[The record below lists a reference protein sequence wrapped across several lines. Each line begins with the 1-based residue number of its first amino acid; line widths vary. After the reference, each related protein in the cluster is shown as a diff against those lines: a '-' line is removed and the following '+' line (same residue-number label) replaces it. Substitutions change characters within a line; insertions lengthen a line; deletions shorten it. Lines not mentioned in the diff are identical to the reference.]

1 MTTTF
6 YTRSIDGG
14 HGVQT
19 VIADD
24 GVITA
29 QSIGP
34 ASGQYHSY
42 TGDGNPELV
51 GRPVSAMRGMGF
63 TKLRGRAEHDAMEIY
78 HNTLMSDY

>member
-1 MTTTF
+1 MKTTF

-19 VIADD
+19 VIVND
-24 GVITA
+24 GMITA

-34 ASGQYHSY
+34 ARDQHHSY

-51 GRPVSAMRGMGF
+51 GQAPRAMRGMGF
-63 TKLRGRAEHDAMEIY
+63 TKLRGRAESDATDSY
-78 HNTLMSDY
+78 DNALTDY